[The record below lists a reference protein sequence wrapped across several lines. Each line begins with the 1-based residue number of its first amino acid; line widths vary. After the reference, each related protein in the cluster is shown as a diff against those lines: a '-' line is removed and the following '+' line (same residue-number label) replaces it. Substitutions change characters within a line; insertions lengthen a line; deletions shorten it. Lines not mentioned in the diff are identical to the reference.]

1 MTVSVQLVICA
12 AFPSQRRGGRGN
24 EKYEY
29 EHEYDEVNE
38 DRDETRDDDLEDS
51 YTRT

>member
-1 MTVSVQLVICA
+1 MTVSVQLVMCA
-12 AFPSQRRGGRGN
+12 AFPSQRGGRGN